1 MFSKTNLRVE
11 YHQLKIKKDI
21 PKITFRTRYGHFEF
35 LVMSFNLTNTLVV
48 FIDLMNKIFNEY
60 LDKFMIIFIDDIL
73 IYTDSKGEH
82 PKHLRTTLSI
92 LKEK

>member
-1 MFSKTNLRVE
+1 
-11 YHQLKIKKDI
+11 
-21 PKITFRTRYGHFEF
+21 
-35 LVMSFNLTNTLVV
+35 
-48 FIDLMNKIFNEY
+48 MNKIFNEY
-60 LDKFMIIFIDDIL
+60 LDKFMITFIDDIL